1 MAFIVLWHSKSI
13 IEITK
18 SQVGVKY
25 HLTNFFEYLAV
36 FVTMKNFVKKLFFND
51 KFIFVVI
58 FLNSIIIYLQ
68 ECEISN
74 YFIQIVDLLCTI
86 IFVVEMVLKIKYLGL
101 RKYWSSGWNRLD
113 GTLVVLSLPSLVAA
127 FFPINTINLSFL
139 LILRVL
145 RVFRFF
151 RVVHFF
157 PNFSQIAIGFVRAI
171 KQSYAVFIGFF
182 LLILVFAMISCSL
195 FKTVA
200 PEFFATPT
208 DAIYSIFRLFT
219 IEGWYEIPDNV
230 AMNLS
235 PMWARATRVYFCLLL
250 VLGGVIGLSLVN
262 SVFVDA
268 MVSDN
273 NDDLKEKLNQLETK
287 IDKILESKEK

>member
-1 MAFIVLWHSKSI
+1 
-13 IEITK
+13 
-18 SQVGVKY
+18 
-25 HLTNFFEYLAV
+25 
-36 FVTMKNFVKKLFFND
+36 MKNFLKNLFLND
-51 KFIFVVI
+51 KFIFIVI
-58 FLNSIIIYLQ
+58 FINSIIIYIQ
-68 ECEISN
+68 ECEINN

-86 IFVVEMVLKIKYLGL
+86 IFVVEMVVKIRSLGL

-113 GTLVVLSLPSLVAA
+113 GSLVILSLPSLAA
-127 FFPINTINLSFL
+127 ALFPINAINLSFL

-157 PNFSQIAIGFVRAI
+157 PNFSQIALGFARAI

-195 FKTVA
+195 FKAVA

-219 IEGWYEIPDNV
+219 IEGWYEIPDSV
-230 AMNLS
+230 AMQL
-235 PMWARATRVYFCLLL
+235 PQGWARATRVYFCLLL

-273 NDDLKEKLNQLETK
+273 NDDLKEKLDQLEAK

>member
-1 MAFIVLWHSKSI
+1 
-13 IEITK
+13 
-18 SQVGVKY
+18 
-25 HLTNFFEYLAV
+25 
-36 FVTMKNFVKKLFFND
+36 MKNFLKNLFLND
-51 KFIFVVI
+51 KFIFIVI
-58 FLNSIIIYLQ
+58 FINSIIIYLQ
-68 ECEISN
+68 ECEINN

-86 IFVVEMVLKIKYLGL
+86 IFVVEMVVKIRSLGL
-101 RKYWSSGWNRLD
+101 QKYWSSGWNRLD
-113 GTLVVLSLPSLVAA
+113 GSLVILSLPSLAA
-127 FFPINTINLSFL
+127 ALFPINAINLSFL

-157 PNFSQIAIGFVRAI
+157 PNFSQIALGFARAI

-219 IEGWYEIPDNV
+219 IEGWYEIPDSV
-230 AMNLS
+230 ALQLS
-235 PMWARATRVYFCLLL
+235 TKWASATRVYFCLLL

-273 NDDLKEKLNQLETK
+273 NDDLKEKLDQLEAK